1 VGKAEK
7 EQAKRRQ
14 KLEALAP
21 EKIKE
26 EQAIKVGSFIH
37 LCVCMCLYVFVYL
50 FVYICVGM
58 GEGEIGG
65 GGSERPF
72 CPGAPE
78 KN

>member
-26 EQAIKVGSFIH
+26 EQAIKVGG
-37 LCVCMCLYVFVYL
+37 C
-50 FVYICVGM
+50 
-58 GEGEIGG
+58 
-65 GGSERPF
+65 R
-72 CPGAPE
+72 
-78 KN
+78 